1 MNKKLPKNI
10 NNIINV
16 FISKVN
22 SMLSDRIDKIIL
34 YGSYARGDYN
44 KDSDI
49 DIMILTDLSDD
60 EIAEYRTKIYDIAYD
75 IEYENDFDICISP
88 LLKNTNKF
96 DYWVEALPFY
106 TNVKNEGVVLNEV

>member
-1 MNKKLPKNI
+1 MNKKLHKNI
-10 NNIINV
+10 NSIINV

-22 SMLSDRIDKIIL
+22 STLSDRIDKIIL

-44 KDSDI
+44 KNSDI

-96 DYWVEALPFY
+96 DYCVEALPFY